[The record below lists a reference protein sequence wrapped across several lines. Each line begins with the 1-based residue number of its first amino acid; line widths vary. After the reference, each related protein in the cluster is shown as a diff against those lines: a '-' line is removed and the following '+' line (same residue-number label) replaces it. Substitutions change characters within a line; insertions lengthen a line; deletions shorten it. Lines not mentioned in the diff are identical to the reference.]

1 MDVRINGSVQ
11 IPGQPMDSGIVQV
24 GRRSKW
30 VWVNEF
36 LPIGQRVTIT
46 DEAAPA
52 CEQCG
57 GTGYVCSYVGD
68 GDHRVDDCACGLN
81 QQPAPSP
88 DAELDEATVT
98 AAEAWGVGIQ
108 QVYVVPAEV
117 DAYGAWARVSGEMS
131 KWAYGP
137 TRLAALEALAALAT
151 PKLKPVEEMTGKELI
166 DEIRQRTG
174 DVAATGMIALR
185 QTVTAL
191 RAQVKD

>member
-1 MDVRINGSVQ
+1 MQ
-11 IPGQPMDSGIVQV
+11 
-24 GRRSKW
+24 
-30 VWVNEF
+30 
-36 LPIGQRVTIT
+36 L
-46 DEAAPA
+46 
-52 CEQCG
+52 CG
-57 GTGYVCSYVGD
+57 H